1 MNNILKGN
9 NQFIKVWYLFFC
21 WAGYLIGYKIRIR
34 RGNYRMQMSNLAA
47 FAPLFPAAG
56 KFKYAISIV
65 HFLAQV
71 HDDLQLQ
78 KLLQMVCSVN
88 LTSEGYYLAFDKAL
102 ETYDVKFIK

>member
-1 MNNILKGN
+1 
-9 NQFIKVWYLFFC
+9 
-21 WAGYLIGYKIRIR
+21 
-34 RGNYRMQMSNLAA
+34 MQMSNLAA